1 MKVFTISI
9 LIVIFA
15 TISAFIY
22 FGGAG
27 DIGTKTDPI
36 LIVDENKINKEVVM
50 EDTSSSDGIDG
61 GKPITHKD
69 LIILTSPLGED
80 VASSPI
86 IVSGKARGQWFFEGS
101 FPVIL
106 TNWNG
111 LIIAEGFA
119 TSNESWMTTEYI
131 PFEATLEFPEQES
144 GSRGFLILKK
154 DNPSVLP
161 ENDDALEIMVFY
173 K

>member
-1 MKVFTISI
+1 MKAFTISI
-9 LIVIFA
+9 LIVLIA
-15 TISAFIY
+15 TLGAFIY
-22 FGGAG
+22 FGKSKGVN
-27 DIGTKTDPI
+27 TKTDPTTI
-36 LIVDENKINKEVVM
+36 NENGVNNVVITNDPDDNNGDIDQKEPINHNNLI
-50 EDTSSSDGIDG
+50 T
-61 GKPITHKD
+61 
-69 LIILTSPLGED
+69 LTSPLESGIITSPFSITGE
-80 VASSPI
+80 
-86 IVSGKARGQWFFEGS
+86 ARGQWFFEGS

-119 TSNESWMTTEYI
+119 TSTESWMTTEYI

-154 DNPSVLP
+154 DNPSGLP